1 MKFLL
6 VVLAVH
12 LVAELVSAKR
22 KESKGN
28 NTEKR
33 SQTVFHPAR
42 VSAAI
47 KKLCAEGGNK
57 QSP

>member
-22 KESKGN
+22 KGNKGN
-28 NTEKR
+28 DAEKR
-33 SQTVFHPAR
+33 NQTVFHPAEFPLR
-42 VSAAI
+42 
-47 KKLCAEGGNK
+47 
-57 QSP
+57 

>member
-33 SQTVFHPAR
+33 SQTVFHPASFR
-42 VSAAI
+42 CD
-47 KKLCAEGGNK
+47 KKIMCRRRK
-57 QSP
+57 

>member
-22 KESKGN
+22 KENKGN
-28 NTEKR
+28 STEKR
-33 SQTVFHPAR
+33 SQTVFHPAEFPLR
-42 VSAAI
+42 
-47 KKLCAEGGNK
+47 
-57 QSP
+57 